1 MYVRLLQSYYVFRLL
16 YWTDADP
23 LTPKIEYSWMNG
35 EHRKALVSTRLIRPS
50 ALTIDYVMND
60 TVYWADY
67 KLGVIESINV
77 DGTNRQQIMDRGMC
91 MIWY

>member
-1 MYVRLLQSYYVFRLL
+1 
-16 YWTDADP
+16 
-23 LTPKIEYSWMNG
+23 
-35 EHRKALVSTRLIRPS
+35 
-50 ALTIDYVMND
+50 MND